1 MYIRL
6 YRGYGVGQH
15 ILYRMTLFG
24 AVILNMLWGDILEP
38 ETASSICAPAQAI
51 AHLWRG
57 KLSTAARAGRTAS
70 AEALQAVERWKE
82 TLRANYGAG
91 LNGIQ
96 GQYSGIVPRGKGLS
110 S

>member
-6 YRGYGVGQH
+6 YRGYGIGVYRRT
-15 ILYRMTLFG
+15 LYG
-24 AVILNMLWGDILEP
+24 AVILNMLCSDILEP
-38 ETASSICAPAQAI
+38 QTASSICAPAQAI
-51 AHLWRG
+51 AHLWR
-57 KLSTAARAGRTAS
+57 KLSTAARAARTAS
-70 AEALQAVERWKE
+70 AEALQAIEKWKE

-96 GQYSGIVPRGKGLS
+96 GQYGGIVPRGKGLS